1 MSAIAP
7 TFFAETLEQLR
18 LYVRQTAWL
27 NTIPEKATKP
37 RRDTVGGSL
46 PPISAG
52 AHLLEIL
59 FDVGPAKPM
68 AMAAPVAIDEMDLVA
83 WQYNRDIR
91 LTPFETSAIRELSRA
106 YASQLSE
113 ASAKGCPAPYFPA
126 NGLDEARRQK
136 ISDAM
141 SGFADK
147 VNASRKV

>member
-1 MSAIAP
+1 MSAIGR
-7 TFFAETLEQLR
+7 TFFAETIEQLT
-18 LYVRQTAWL
+18 LYVRQVAWL
-27 NTIPEKATKP
+27 NTIPEKATRP
-37 RRDTVGGSL
+37 RRDTVGGSF

-59 FDVGPAKPM
+59 FDLGPAKPM
-68 AMAAPVAIDEMDLVA
+68 PMSAPVAIDEIDLVA

-91 LTPFETSAIRELSRA
+91 LSPFEARTIRELSRA
-106 YASQLSE
+106 YASQLSD
-113 ASAKGCPAPYFPA
+113 ASAKSCPAPYFPA